1 MAAEAD
7 PDSDE
12 GIQEDEEFDY
22 EKGPKIYTDWAN
34 HYLEKARNKRFI
46 TDLQQD
52 ISDGVLLA
60 DVIEAVTNEK
70 VRDIKSK
77 PRNSAQMV
85 DNINACLCFLSNL
98 GVNVEGLSA
107 KDIKEGNLK
116 AILGLFFSL
125 SRYKQQQKH
134 ATQVASTRNV
144 NANVT
149 AESQSKLPSPY
160 SGKQSS
166 KCPTVTNPS
175 TKDAPGGANLNKNKS
190 HSFNAADRNKTL
202 LNQANNN
209 TLSLSPGTA
218 SKNNNPS
225 SRETSSSRSTSPSNV
240 SNIPTP
246 GGRGLGLG
254 RSQSLSDKYG
264 HRIVNSTS
272 TSSASSAASGTSR
285 STSGYSTS
293 ASSTTGRIPSN
304 KNSMLDKFKFFGS
317 KDKTGSKSGVPAKA
331 SSKSSTS
338 SRDSD
343 TLRSSYSDSRPGSA
357 RNSAHEPISAQAGSA
372 SPKTSKSLKK
382 SLGKALT
389 SSKREGSPK
398 PSKGK
403 DDSIPRGKTP
413 PPNAGRMVQPMATSS
428 VSSSDRASSR
438 GSPPS
443 SRRSSSALQA
453 PRSVSKSDMKSGQ
466 ASPDAGKKGSKASS
480 MIPKNAAKTNG
491 KPAASTGLN
500 SPNSHIPMPNTAIPK
515 PSGIAKPGAKAAMH
529 KDERRLKNDSKHG
542 SRSQLHASTSK
553 HNGMIP
559 NNHESASLGSH
570 DRSRDHRD
578 SREQS
583 SRHHDLDQ
591 KSVASHSSSSHR
603 ADSSHSRSSQGQGQS
618 ADHAHSK
625 ENPSRLNNNLVS
637 QSHHDQRGDR
647 NANMSAAESSS
658 RLQRGARQ
666 SQEPTTPQGHSSNS
680 QLPTHTNSLP
690 RKMVS
695 SGGTQTNAS
704 SLQRQQK
711 HREQIQQHH
720 EQQQQLHH
728 QQQQHSSHSQ
738 QPQHHTQQPQHHVQQ
753 QQHHAQQPQHHAQ
766 QHLQQQSSSQVRSLD
781 RKERTPQSG
790 ATAKLQR
797 TENKIDNRKSSK
809 ANAEHRRDSN
819 DSRSHSSSNSHSNSG
834 TSSND
839 SVIYNPS
846 CDELSTDSDAR
857 RSASQ
862 KQKNTQGNAS
872 PEVGMTPHNK
882 YVKHTIPK
890 NNKVETTFDSDV
902 RTETVHTNSLPKGS
916 GRKET
921 TIAEDGGETMDVKP
935 MQPIMTRSSP
945 AYGYLRTG
953 PANKSYG
960 MYSSLNYSSG
970 RLGLHRP
977 LIPDGSKYFSL
988 KRTMSGCSNTNSSN
1002 VPDDYGSDIEGYDV
1016 AAGYMSDGDI
1026 LRPNAHVEDFSGYM
1040 SEGGASLYAKRMQQR
1055 FREGIEAVEE
1065 CMRKSSGL
1073 IDDDS
1078 FDDSSSISSGDI
1090 SDTIGDISTD
1100 ENLTGS
1106 SVSASSDYHH
1116 PYGSL
1121 KRPPK
1126 PDINT
1131 LVGKTGSYYGA
1142 KTSYIGNKN
1151 LNHAD
1156 YDYTAW
1162 RKYNGEQQHNY
1173 VNLDYSSE
1181 PDTSTLSHW
1190 RKERNDLK
1198 SCYATTNSLR
1208 RHSDAQTI
1216 KASAENLVQHDGGSK
1231 PMKVDSETNTDAS
1244 LIMMHKQGQRPGQ
1257 MPAGA
1262 NFGFRRPVSGA
1273 STSSIGS
1280 SMSAS
1285 APRPVSGKPP
1295 SMSNSYDSSSLQRN
1309 GRAVVNGSQTQGQLQ
1324 KDPKTDMGPEAY
1336 SSSTLERNPR
1346 RSNMVPSN
1354 TQTGLNVVTSSSN
1367 IDFEQYKSNTLGRKK
1382 PGDSNLKDRLFG
1394 SRGSLNK
1401 SPVQNTDP
1409 LIIGNPHAT
1418 FGSKGQNSNG
1428 QVQQTKQNQGSGR
1441 SDYAALNMP
1450 YMNNYVGQDYHPGHS
1465 RPLSGVPNP
1474 THPSNWLKNTPHR
1487 HGLSLSE
1494 TESMESLSSAGSSVQ
1509 AQIQQAR
1516 AHSMAT
1522 RNILSHNRDSF
1533 TYGVD
1538 RNGHSSN
1545 KSERLSQTLSQHL
1558 DGDLPRTSSYQQINQ
1573 SQPSSP
1579 TPSVG
1584 SQSSSRFTYPMTALS
1599 PTMVQSASTHSLVR
1613 SSSQQSNLPYAGIG
1627 MPLTKSGS
1635 RDEEVHGSQLSLVSS
1650 SSSLYSA
1657 NPIRKLRRELESA
1670 QEKVLTLTSQLSTNA
1685 HVVAAFEQSLSNMTT
1700 RLQSLT
1706 VTAEQKDSELT
1717 DLRITIESLRKQSGG
1732 ITCEALDRTPVIPRR
1747 SSSLKPEQQVT
1758 SPSDAQNLSRQI
1770 SSDSMSSINSLSS
1783 ACSVTS
1789 QQSSITESDK
1799 KKGKKGKGSWLRS
1812 SFSKAFSSNKNKKSK
1827 GSASDLD
1834 ETSSMHSDISVPNS
1848 PLLQGLHSNMPGT
1861 PLSGMKLSNSS
1872 HALGDDEECRVL
1884 QKQLQEKDMKLTDI
1898 RLEALSSAHQLE
1910 QLRETMTRMKTE
1922 MSSLKQDNKRLH
1934 TMVSSQNSLNRLDGS
1949 YGNLELSEN
1958 EMSTLKAD
1966 NDRLQRMVHSGSK
1979 PSSPSSP
1986 CAPMTL
1992 SPKGSDDLDKRLSL
2006 GEDHASNLDML
2017 LNDSSDRDGRRISIS
2032 VYSGNETDV
2041 KQLMEIR
2048 PPEIYLGTMS
2058 VSGKIRWD
2066 MLDSIVKRIF
2076 KDYCI
2081 RVDPVSHLGLNSESV
2096 LCYHIGEII
2105 RIKGSN
2111 AKDPELLP
2119 CGYLV
2124 GEDMSI
2130 KIVLKGSQHNSVDNV
2145 AFETLIPKSIIQRYI
2160 SLLIEH
2166 RRIILC
2172 GPSGTGKTY
2181 LAQKLATYLVL
2192 RSGKE
2197 LAPTAIATFNVDH
2210 KSSKELRQ
2218 YLTNIAEQCESS
2230 SASELPS
2237 VVILDNLH
2245 HVGSLGEVFN
2255 GFLSCKYLK
2264 CPYII
2269 GTMNQATCS
2278 TTNLQLHHNFR
2289 WVLCA
2294 NHMEPVKGFL
2304 GRYLRRKLIEAEV
2317 KTGMRNNDLNKMS
2330 EWMPKVWQ
2338 HLNKFLETHSSSD
2351 VTIGPR
2357 LFLSCPM
2364 DMSGS
2369 QVWFTDLWNY
2379 SIVPYMLEA
2388 VREGLQVRNLYGRRA
2403 PWEDPAEW
2411 VIETYPWGPTNDGH
2425 SEDWPSLQ
2433 RLRPEDVGYDTQGM
2447 VGEGKAK
2454 ATQQA
2459 QSDVEGDPL
2468 LNMLMRLQE
2477 AASYSSPQ
2485 SNDSD
2490 NTSLDSHSTND
2501 MNKSDHG
2508 SSSRTNSGSVEST
2521 I

>member
-1216 KASAENLVQHDGGSK
+1216 KASAENLVQHDGGS
-1231 PMKVDSETNTDAS
+1231 
-1244 LIMMHKQGQRPGQ
+1244 
-1257 MPAGA
+1257 
-1262 NFGFRRPVSGA
+1262 
-1273 STSSIGS
+1273 
-1280 SMSAS
+1280 
-1285 APRPVSGKPP
+1285 
-1295 SMSNSYDSSSLQRN
+1295 
-1309 GRAVVNGSQTQGQLQ
+1309 
-1324 KDPKTDMGPEAY
+1324 
-1336 SSSTLERNPR
+1336 
-1346 RSNMVPSN
+1346 
-1354 TQTGLNVVTSSSN
+1354 
-1367 IDFEQYKSNTLGRKK
+1367 
-1382 PGDSNLKDRLFG
+1382 
-1394 SRGSLNK
+1394 
-1401 SPVQNTDP
+1401 
-1409 LIIGNPHAT
+1409 
-1418 FGSKGQNSNG
+1418 
-1428 QVQQTKQNQGSGR
+1428 
-1441 SDYAALNMP
+1441 
-1450 YMNNYVGQDYHPGHS
+1450 
-1465 RPLSGVPNP
+1465 
-1474 THPSNWLKNTPHR
+1474 
-1487 HGLSLSE
+1487 
-1494 TESMESLSSAGSSVQ
+1494 SVQ

-1657 NPIRKLRRELESA
+1657 NPSEEKQASEIRKLRRELESA